1 MKRPR
6 SGIIGAGFMG
16 SVHARAVQAAGGVVS
31 AVAASSRERAAAMAG
46 ALGAGR
52 AVASAAALIE
62 SDDVDLVHICTPND
76 LHVSLGQQALAAA
89 KHVICERPLAT
100 SVEAAEDLV
109 DAAAS
114 AGIVATVP
122 FDAAIGGAARDGLPA
137 FSDGLRAARLTAAV
151 LRSAASGDWQVV
163 G

>member
-6 SGIIGAGFMG
+6 SGIIGAGFMATL
-16 SVHARAVQAAGGVVS
+16 H
-31 AVAASSRERAAAMAG
+31 
-46 ALGAGR
+46 
-52 AVASAAALIE
+52 LIE
-62 SDDVDLVHICTPND
+62 SDDVDLVHIGTPDD
-76 LHVSLGQQALAAA
+76 LHVSLGQQALAAG

-100 SVEAAEDLV
+100 SVEAAEGLL

-114 AGIVATVP
+114 AGVVATVP
-122 FDAAIGGAARDGLPA
+122 FIYRFYPAIRDARGRARREETGRLHLIHGSSLQDWLSIC
-137 FSDGLRAARLTAAV
+137 SDGLRAARLTAAV